1 MDIIITGASRGIGAY
16 LFEHLES
23 KTNRVYG
30 TYNSSSETNN
40 KSLYKLDIRD
50 ENEVQKWI
58 DSLDLGKDV
67 VLINCAGITYNKFAH
82 KSDLQTWRNVI
93 DVNLIGTFNVIHKI
107 LPLMREKMFGR
118 IINFSS
124 IAAQVGTPGVSAYAA
139 SKSALWGLSK
149 TIAVENASKG
159 ITINNI
165 NLGYADI
172 GMGIDSVPASFK
184 NEIRERIPNKEFCD
198 PIQILNTVNY
208 LISNNYINGTGIDI
222 NGGLY

>member
-23 KTNRVYG
+23 ETNRVYG
-30 TYNSSSETNN
+30 TYNSSSETNS
-40 KSLYKLDIRD
+40 KFLYKLDIRD

-58 DSLDLGKDV
+58 DSLDLGRDV

-82 KSDLQTWRNVI
+82 KSDMQSWRNVI

-107 LPLMREKMFGR
+107 LPLMRENMFGR

-184 NEIRERIPNKEFCD
+184 NQIRERIPNKEFCD
-198 PIQILNTVNY
+198 PSQILNTVNY
-208 LISNNYINGTGIDI
+208 LISNNYVNGTGIDI